1 MALYWKV
8 PHYSH
13 FSIYE
18 TTPERMMNQMIFKW
32 IQSAISLTHA
42 LARLQQSLSRQILR
56 SRIGSPWA
64 NTGPVLYT
72 TRTLLLL
79 LGSINKN
86 ILLHIHL
93 PQRFCAF
100 LSMPL
105 NEKLFLT
112 TWLFLGCL
120 FVRYG
125 YHSSL
130 PPAWDCANI
139 RTEVS
144 SSYCRS

>member
-105 NEKLFLT
+105 NE
-112 TWLFLGCL
+112 WQEQC
-120 FVRYG
+120 FVFG
-125 YHSSL
+125 NSSEAFIL
-130 PPAWDCANI
+130 VATIATNSNPNI
-139 RTEVS
+139 GMGAMFTILHLS
-144 SSYCRS
+144 